1 MVKLPG
7 YVPCAAIP
15 LWNKND
21 LFTLQSSHFCSRKK
35 SVPKGSY
42 AGVTGCCCAWERGLR
57 SSSATSPCGTPAGC
71 SSPAINLR
79 MVDSAF
85 SLATP
90 AGLSLFRKALKN
102 QQARNPGRQEN
113 TIGGSSNMILQCK
126 TAAKLCWRC
135 RGITVGERGVAWWS
149 PWCSLYVTPTV
160 AVPARWPQALLAV
173 INTQCNGGT
182 LEEKQWKALTHK
194 ERPEE
199 LNM

>member
-1 MVKLPG
+1 MKFAHNAKQRGVEYPSVDNKVTQRVLYRLEAWTEWRWITIYSGKLQSHTWVRMYLSTCEKFPIQLYGKITLVKLPG

-21 LFTLQSSHFCSRKK
+21 LFTLQSSHFYSRKK

-42 AGVTGCCCAWERGLR
+42 AGVTGCCCAWKRGLR

-71 SSPAINLR
+71 CSPSINLH

-90 AGLSLFRKALKN
+90 SGLPLFRKPLKK

-113 TIGGSSNMILQCK
+113 
-126 TAAKLCWRC
+126 
-135 RGITVGERGVAWWS
+135 
-149 PWCSLYVTPTV
+149 
-160 AVPARWPQALLAV
+160 
-173 INTQCNGGT
+173 
-182 LEEKQWKALTHK
+182 
-194 ERPEE
+194 
-199 LNM
+199 